1 MAAHRRIIFTRR
13 NSSNCNRMLLL
24 FLQLFLL
31 LLCGGGGLVAPI
43 SGTTT
48 AFLVVTS
55 KTTPPRQH
63 YHHVHRNH
71 PTRRAAAAAVVVPF
85 LYTHAHSGTT
95 ERRHSGCSIRH
106 NRSHN
111 SRGIPFFLAKSQSDS
126 NNKNGVAAG
135 TALKRVPPELE
146 GIPIPFVAAASSS
159 SSSAT
164 ESSDGNTL
172 RFIECYADC
181 ICTLDGEEYTIAV
194 PCDYSVALCYYDGSG
209 KQQLIPVEPADT
221 ATMDDLFPVAEAIV
235 ADQFGEELVLQRTPQ
250 TLTLVGELEDD
261 DDEDEEEDDDEED
274 EDGEEEVEVL
284 LSFEHRGKEF
294 LLVRLLDPIL
304 LVGKKP
310 TKAILKGNDN
320 NDDDKEE
327 VTMDMRV
334 LLTPD
339 EADRV
344 MPQLEDLFLKF
355 HNDGFY
361 DDGDEEE
368 DDDDYPDDI
377 TIVQAP

>member
-1 MAAHRRIIFTRR
+1 LYRSTHHRTH
-13 NSSNCNRMLLL
+13 
-24 FLQLFLL
+24 
-31 LLCGGGGLVAPI
+31 
-43 SGTTT
+43 TTT
-48 AFLVVTS
+48 S
-55 KTTPPRQH
+55 
-63 YHHVHRNH
+63 
-71 PTRRAAAAAVVVPF
+71 
-85 LYTHAHSGTT
+85 T
-95 ERRHSGCSIRH
+95 ERRPSGSNIRH
-106 NRSHN
+106 NSSHN
-111 SRGIPFFLAKSQSDS
+111 SSRGIPLFLAKSQSDS

-135 TALKRVPPELE
+135 AALKRVPPELE
-146 GIPIPFVAAASSS
+146 GIPIPFVAAAPASSSS
-159 SSSAT
+159 SSSATT

-181 ICTLDGEEYTIAV
+181 ICTLNGEEYTIAV

-235 ADQFGEELVLQRTPQ
+235 ADEFGEELVLQRTPQ

-261 DDEDEEEDDDEED
+261 EDEDDEEEEDDDD
-274 EDGEEEVEVL
+274 DADGEEEVEVL

-310 TKAILKGNDN
+310 TKALLEGNDN

-344 MPQLEDLFLKF
+344 MPQLEELFLKF

-361 DDGDEEE
+361 DDDDEEE
-368 DDDDYPDDI
+368 DDDDDDYPDDI